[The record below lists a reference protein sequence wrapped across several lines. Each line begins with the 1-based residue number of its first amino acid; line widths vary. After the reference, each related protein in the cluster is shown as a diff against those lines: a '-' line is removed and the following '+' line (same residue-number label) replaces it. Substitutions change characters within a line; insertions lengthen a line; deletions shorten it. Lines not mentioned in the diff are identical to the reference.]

1 MIRTKGIRFV
11 SLFLILAMAACALTG
26 CGLFSMN
33 SKGTMMAKVDTE
45 TIYKHAPSPLD
56 DIVGAVAASSAQEG
70 ENEDE
75 GGDDELS
82 DDMGIERFNFIST
95 EASGNKYYVLYTDLE
110 ADSGIFLCAFD
121 TEGKN
126 GVRVRLPGSED
137 SGVNQFSVLPDDS
150 ILLLINRYDNKNET
164 FVWQLS
170 HCTIEGKDEAEL
182 KEIWKKDI
190 SSEEDFYPGRMVST
204 DKNTYLQT
212 DMGILVYDN
221 KDGSEVK
228 KIELP
233 KDFNGNIC
241 KSPKGDIIIA
251 GTDENG
257 VAAYTLDKEKD
268 KFTATKYKAPD
279 FFFSDAVA
287 SGSGEYDFYLTKTD
301 GIFGFKLDGVGPV
314 RVMDFL
320 ASDLELESTVGCS
333 VLPGG
338 TLVLLYYNM
347 DYGTSAGLFKKTDGG
362 GEDGKIALSLAC
374 SFADMSLS
382 KAVVNFN
389 KSSDKYRIV
398 LLEYPYDEDGKNT
411 LNMEIAAGN
420 IPDMICVSGDMPV
433 ESYAAKGLFEDLG
446 PMFEKDTE
454 IAEQEYLD
462 NVLEAFRIDGKM
474 YFVTPSFNVIGLFGK
489 KKDFAG
495 TKGVTIAQIEKMM
508 KERKIGYDTAMGATT
523 RDGML
528 SWVLFCAM
536 EEYVNW
542 DAGTCSF
549 GSESFVDLLK
559 FCARFPGKINYENI
573 NWNKYEAAMRE
584 GKQLVRDGY
593 LYNFDCYMQ
602 ERYGYI
608 GDEVVL
614 MGYPGSGN
622 NGPAIQSE
630 LSIAVSK
637 DAADL
642 QGCWEFLRRFYQDS
656 YQENID
662 LAFPVSRKAMHKLAE
677 KAMHP
682 KIHTYT
688 NENGEKVS
696 EPETSSVFLNGKE
709 IKIPVPSQED
719 VNTVMN
725 IINSLDMKVSVDSKI
740 TGIINEE
747 AGAFFAGQ
755 KSAENTA
762 DIIQSRVKVYIS
774 ETK

>member
-1 MIRTKGIRFV
+1 MIRMKGMRFV
-11 SLFLILAMAACALTG
+11 SLFLILAMAVCALTG

-33 SKGTMMAKVDTE
+33 NKGTRVARVDTE
-45 TIYKHAPSPLD
+45 TIYKRTPSPLD
-56 DIVGAVAASSAQEG
+56 DIVSLVETSSAQAG
-70 ENEDE
+70 EEEDAGE
-75 GGDDELS
+75 DDELS

-95 EASGNKYYVLYTDLE
+95 AASGDKYYVLYTDLE

-121 TEGKN
+121 SEGKN

-150 ILLLINRYDNKNET
+150 ILLLINRYDSKNET

-190 SSEEDFYPGRMVST
+190 SSEEDFYPGGMVST
-204 DKNTYLQT
+204 DTNTYLQT
-212 DMGILVYDN
+212 DMGIRVYDN

-233 KDFNGNIC
+233 KDFTGNIC
-241 KSPKGDIIIA
+241 KSPNGDILVA

-257 VAAYTLDKEKD
+257 VAAYRLDKEKD

-279 FFFSDAVA
+279 FYYADAVA

-301 GIFGFKLDGVGPV
+301 GVFGFKLDGVGPV
-314 RVMDFL
+314 RIMDFL
-320 ASDLELESTVGCS
+320 GSDLELESTIGCS

-347 DYGTSAGLFKKTDGG
+347 DFGTSAGLFKKSEGG

-374 SFADMSLS
+374 SYADLSLS

-398 LLEYPYDEDGKNT
+398 LSEYPYDEDGKNT

-433 ESYAAKGLFEDLG
+433 ESFAAKGLFEDLG
-446 PMFEKDTE
+446 PLFEKDSE
-454 IAEQEYLD
+454 IADKEYLD
-462 NVLEAFRIDGKM
+462 NVLDAFRIDGKM

-489 KKDFAG
+489 KKDFEG
-495 TKGVTIAQIEKMM
+495 TKGVTVAQIEKMM
-508 KERKIGYDTAMGATT
+508 KERNIGYDTAMGATT

-549 GSESFVDLLK
+549 GSDSFVDLLK

-573 NWNKYEAAMRE
+573 NWNRYEAAMRE

-608 GDEVVL
+608 GEEVCL
-614 MGYPGSGN
+614 MGYPGSGD
-622 NGPAIQSE
+622 NGPVIQSE
-630 LSIAVSK
+630 LSIGVSK

-642 QGCWEFLRRFYQDS
+642 QGCWEFLRRFYLDS
-656 YQENID
+656 YQNN
-662 LAFPVSRKAMHKLAE
+662 LNFAFPVNRKALEKLADE
-677 KAMHP
+677 AMHP
-682 KIHTYT
+682 KMYTYT
-688 NENGEKVS
+688 DVNGEKVT
-696 EPETSSVFLNGKE
+696 EPETSTVFLNGKE

-719 VNTVMN
+719 VDTVLN